1 MMGGQSET
9 HMQQISKREQT
20 LLRIGVV
27 VAILITLWA
36 FGLLRTGPVVVY

>member
-1 MMGGQSET
+1 MEATET
-9 HMQQISKREQT
+9 DMQQISKREQT

-36 FGLLRTGPVVVY
+36 FGLLRSAPGAVVY